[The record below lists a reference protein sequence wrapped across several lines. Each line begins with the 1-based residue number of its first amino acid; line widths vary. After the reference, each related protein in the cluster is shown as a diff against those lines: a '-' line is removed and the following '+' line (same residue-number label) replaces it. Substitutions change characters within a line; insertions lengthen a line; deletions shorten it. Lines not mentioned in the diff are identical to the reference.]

1 MALELLITFNKNDA
15 TAVKD
20 FSGNKRHADTV
31 TGLTIGSGEV
41 GKAGDFDGSTT
52 EVDFG
57 NILDLGGSVDA
68 LTVFAHIKYDTNTAT
83 KYICYKNN
91 HFRLSLTVP
100 DPVDPVV
107 NAQFEVYI
115 GAAWKTVTGATELTA
130 ATWYTIT
137 GVYDGTDLKV
147 YIDDSEDATTSQ
159 AGNVDASSSD
169 FFIGSSD
176 GGDFIDAQIETLA
189 VWSDS
194 ISADS
199 VAALDTIPS
208 GSKIEF
214 NQYHNL
220 ETGDLIVDNIKE
232 TSIKGIVVYKEDFT
246 TAHIWPLNDGRFSFS
261 DSPMQV
267 GHIWDSDRQNLFY
280 IDANDHDPVL
290 KILDGIEQFADLTD
304 TSKEKVKIDKT
315 GTGVDYFDTTN
326 ILANQVFS

>member
-83 KYICYKNN
+83 KYICHKNN
-91 HFRLSLTVP
+91 HFRLSLVSGAGNP
-100 DPVDPVV
+100 NVK
-107 NAQFEVYI
+107 FEVYI
-115 GAAWKTVTGATELTA
+115 GGAWKSITGATGLA
-130 ATWYTIT
+130 ASTWYSAT
-137 GVYDGTDLKV
+137 GVYDGTNLKV
-147 YIDDSEDATTSQ
+147 YLDDSEDGTVAQT
-159 AGNVDASSSD
+159 GNIDASTSD
-169 FFIGSSD
+169 FFIGSS
-176 GGDFIDAQIETLA
+176 GAADFIDCQIETLA
-189 VWSDS
+189 AWSDS

-199 VAALDTIPS
+199 VGALTDIPN
-208 GSKIEF
+208 GSKITF
-214 NQYHNL
+214 NMQHNL
-220 ETGDLIVDNIKE
+220 EAGDLVVDNVKDVGKKAIVIWKE
-232 TSIKGIVVYKEDFT
+232 STTIAHLWPITDARFT
-246 TAHIWPLNDGRFSFS
+246 LS
-261 DSPMQV
+261 DSPIAV
-267 GHIWDSDRQNLFY
+267 GHIWDSDRQSVLYVDN
-280 IDANDHDPVL
+280 NSRDPAF
-290 KILDGIEQFADLTD
+290 KILDEIEQFADLTD

-326 ILANQVFS
+326 ILVNQVFS